1 MVFFSVRLR
10 QLSENKR
17 MTQSQ
22 LAQKVGVTRSM
33 ISAYETDI
41 RLPSY
46 DVLIAL
52 ASALGTNTDYLLC
65 VDGKR
70 MLDISCLTEREAAAV
85 YEMVALFTEG
95 KKEKMMEAV

>member
-10 QLSENKR
+10 QLRENKH

-22 LAQKVGVTRSM
+22 LAQRIGVTRSM
-33 ISAYETDI
+33 VSAYETDI

-46 DVLIAL
+46 DVLIRI
-52 ASALGTNTDYLLC
+52 ASVLGTNTDYLLC

-70 MLDISCLTEREAAAV
+70 MLDISNLTEREAAAV
-85 YEMVALFTEG
+85 YEMISLFTER
-95 KKEKMMEAV
+95 KMMEVV

>member
-10 QLSENKR
+10 QLRESKHL
-17 MTQSQ
+17 TQSQ
-22 LAQKVGVTRSM
+22 LAQRVGVTRSM

-52 ASALGTNTDYLLC
+52 ASALGTNTDYLLS

-70 MLDISCLTEREAAAV
+70 MVDISHLTDREAAAV
-85 YEMVALFTEG
+85 LELIAIFTG
-95 KKEKMMEAV
+95 NQRNNVREAV